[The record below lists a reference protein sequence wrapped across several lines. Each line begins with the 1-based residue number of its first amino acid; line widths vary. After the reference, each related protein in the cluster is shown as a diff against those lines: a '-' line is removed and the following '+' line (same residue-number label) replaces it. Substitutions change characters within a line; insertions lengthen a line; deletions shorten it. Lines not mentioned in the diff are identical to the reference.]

1 MNSKSGDAPGGGE
14 VPTAAEAAVP
24 VGAPGG
30 SAGGGISYRI
40 GLVIAMSLLVIATGL
55 VIVLIGSRAFR
66 RTTESLSNSI
76 FQQASEHA
84 VTQTHVIFVR
94 AVRLA
99 RTLNNLSRHG
109 LATNNFNQLGLE
121 LAAFRAANPE
131 VTWISFSDPQGSFVG
146 AYRSSDG
153 TVRLNQTRIVDGK
166 TQMVENEVKNGT
178 LGRILRQNPD
188 SHYDPRT
195 RPFYIK
201 AAESRRIVWLPP
213 YMFFGQDV
221 AGVTCAKAI
230 YDTDGRL
237 EGVFTIDFDLTT
249 LSQFVDRAAEHLSAN
264 GRLFIMT
271 GDGAMVAHPD
281 LPKALEAAGDSGKIP
296 QAADFSDPVVRAFWD
311 QLGPGDRT
319 ASAQSEEGRAFSFV
333 LDGNKYY
340 ARATAVS
347 IEGELTFII
356 GATAPESDFMQNV
369 WQADREAALTSA
381 LSALA
386 AVVVAMMLARRV
398 SGPVMKL
405 AAYMHHVGE
414 GDLTGQANFGGA
426 REFRQLSL
434 ALNRMIAD
442 LRDRLRIRH
451 SLGVAM
457 QVQQNLLPSAPP
469 KIDGLDIAGFSAYSD
484 ETGGDYFDYLLLR
497 RGDRQALL
505 VAIGDVTGH
514 GIGSALSMAGA
525 RAILRSHATETGDLG
540 ELLGRMNRQLI
551 QDLRPGVF
559 MTMEL
564 FLIIPGEETM
574 YSASAGHDPAI
585 VYDPQTDQFS
595 ETGAGDLPLGIDGD
609 AVYLEIPF
617 APVPPGQVMVMATD
631 GVWEADGELGDMFG
645 KDRLREVMRA
655 NAHKTADEIS
665 AAINQALN
673 FFRGRAKQRDDVT
686 FVVVKIAPK

>member
-1 MNSKSGDAPGGGE
+1 MNSRNPSALGETAAPA
-14 VPTAAEAAVP
+14 AAEAAAP
-24 VGAPGG
+24 VGART
-30 SAGGGISYRI
+30 GGISYRV
-40 GLVIAMSLLVIATGL
+40 GLVIAMSLLVVATGL
-55 VIVLIGSRAFR
+55 TIVLIGSRAFR

-109 LATNNFNQLGLE
+109 LATNNLNQLGLE

-201 AAESRRIVWLPP
+201 AVQSHRVVWLPP

-230 YDTDGRL
+230 YDPDGRV

-249 LSQFVDRAAEHLSAN
+249 LSQFVDRAAVNLSAN
-264 GRLFIMT
+264 GKLFIMT

-296 QAADFSDPVVRAFWD
+296 QADEFSDPVVRVFWD
-311 QLGPGDRT
+311 QLRPEDRI
-319 ASAQSEEGRAFSFV
+319 ASAQSEEGRAFSFL

-340 ARATAVS
+340 ARATTVS
-347 IEGELTFII
+347 IEGELTFIV
-356 GATAPESDFMQNV
+356 AAAAPESDFMHNV
-369 WQADREAALTSA
+369 WQADREAAMTSA
-381 LSALA
+381 LSALL
-386 AVVVAMMLARRV
+386 AVILAMILARRV

-414 GDLTGQANFGGA
+414 GDLTLQADFGGA
-426 REFRQLSL
+426 REFRQLSA

-442 LRDRLRIRH
+442 LRDRLRLRH

-457 QVQQNLLPSAPP
+457 QVQQNLLPSEPP
-469 KIDGLDIAGFSAYSD
+469 KITGLDIAGFSAYSD

-497 RGDRQALL
+497 RSDRQALL

-564 FLIIPGEETM
+564 FLIIPGGETM
-574 YSASAGHDPAI
+574 FSASAGHDPAI
-585 VYDPQTDQFS
+585 IFDPQTGEFS
-595 ETGAGDLPLGIDGD
+595 ETSSGDIPLGIEGEV
-609 AVYLEIPF
+609 AYGELTYK
-617 APVPPGQVMVMATD
+617 PVRPGQVIVMATD
-631 GVWEADGELGDMFG
+631 GVWEADAENGEMFG
-645 KDRLREVMRA
+645 KDRLREAIRA
-655 NAHKTADEIS
+655 TAGKTADEIS
-665 AAINQALN
+665 AAINQALTD
-673 FFRGRAKQRDDVT
+673 FRGSAKQRDDVT
-686 FVVVKIAPK
+686 FVVVKIAG